1 MDKNKIFS
9 IYKQAFHNFIV
20 SLSSIV
26 STGFFVGKIKYASG
40 TFGSLLAIILCVPF
54 CKLNIVFQFL
64 IVLSIAIFGMIS
76 THIYLKNLGDMNKDP
91 KEVVID
97 EILAIFMM
105 VFLANLITKSVEYK
119 HLAVIF
125 VLFRFFDILKPYPI
139 CWIDKNI
146 HGAKGIMLDDIFAGF
161 AGMLF
166 YAIIFG

>member
-26 STGFFVGKIKYASG
+26 STGLFVGKIKYASG

-64 IVLSIAIFGMIS
+64 IVLSIAIFGTIS

-97 EILAIFMM
+97 EIVAEPVGGAHRDSVAAIEK
-105 VFLANLITKSVEYK
+105 VDAAIYR
-119 HLAVIF
+119 HLSELLLLSRNELKKQRNQK
-125 VLFRFFDILKPYPI
+125 VLEMGH
-139 CWIDKNI
+139 NI
-146 HGAKGIMLDDIFAGF
+146 EQEDDAG
-161 AGMLF
+161 
-166 YAIIFG
+166 